1 MEDHDMMQI
10 HVVRDWHYL
19 GSASTTTKARRL
31 DDVVEGFD
39 NDGYRIL
46 VKPLLARSHEVILF

>member
-1 MEDHDMMQI
+1 MMQI
-10 HVVRDWHYL
+10 HVVRDWHCP
-19 GSASTTTKARRL
+19 GSTSTTARARRL

-46 VKPLLARSHEVILF
+46 VKPPLARSHKVILF